1 MQHARLSYLSE
12 AEYLQGEEGTDVR
25 HEYVAGQTF
34 AMAGASKAH
43 NAISLNLVG
52 QIRSHLRGSPCRTYM
67 ADMKVRVEHADGVSH
82 YYPDV
87 VVTCSPQDTRPDAP
101 THYLLDPILVVEV
114 LSAATESTD
123 RREKMLAYGRL
134 RGLKEYLLVDSQR
147 QCVEIYRKNESGGWD
162 VDIPAADET
171 VNLSSINLEL
181 GFADIYEDSGVSTC

>member
-12 AEYLQGEEGTDVR
+12 AEYLQGEEGADIR

-34 AMAGASKAH
+34 AMAGASKAY
-43 NAISLNLVG
+43 NAVSGNLFASL
-52 QIRSHLRGSPCRTYM
+52 RSHMRGMPCRAYM

-87 VVTCSPQDTRPDAP
+87 VVTCSPRDTQPEAP
-101 THYLLDPILVVEV
+101 ANHLLDPILIVEV
-114 LSAATESTD
+114 LSAATETTD
-123 RREKMLAYGRL
+123 RREKMLAYGKL

-147 QCVEIYRKNESGGWD
+147 QSVEIYRKNESGGWD

-181 GFADIYEDSGVSTC
+181 GFAGIYEDSGVSTC